1 MSATVSS
8 GDRFG
13 GAFTLV
19 RPLGSGGTAT
29 VWLAREDALG
39 RDVALKILHRAD
51 DEARERFLGEARTLS
66 AVHHPSVVPV
76 FQYGED
82 SATGL
87 PFFAMP
93 VYPET
98 LSSRLERDGRLGEI
112 EAAALGLALVPA
124 LDALHAAGI
133 AHRDLKPS
141 NILLDDTGAP
151 VLADPCGPG
160 GGTPAWAAPEQ
171 LAKAADNS
179 SFSIPHSSLAPA
191 GAVAD
196 WHALGL
202 LLYRALTGAL
212 PPPLGI
218 LPTAVEPP
226 RGTLPHDLRPRPS
239 RGWERLLVA
248 LLDPDPATR
257 LTDPTAILR
266 ALRRIHRRARWRARL
281 RRRRWALLFALA
293 VCGAAALLA
302 LYFADAIRPR
312 DYAVGQHAT
321 PTPDTL
327 PNRPRVV
334 GNNGEELRE
343 ARDAIP
349 AIRDDEK
356 RREARLRDAIGNV
369 ERPLARLRSLLDA
382 AMPNPAPDANGLVRV
397 PEGAVL
403 FAEDVIEMSASAI
416 LLNGGTLLLAPPRAN
431 LERLAALWQERTDIL
446 QNTGDPDALATQLP
460 IRQEAWSADT
470 QFFAFPIL
478 VGERGGTLERYD
490 EWNDATFCVTN
501 AIRRAPGVEAATLHC
516 DGFTDMILCRES
528 LDPGLTI
535 TGKGSVADFLPSG
548 RYRNR
553 RWFDA
558 ENPL

>member
-51 DEARERFLGEARTLS
+51 EEARKRFLDEARSLS
-66 AVHHPSVVPV
+66 AVHYPGVVPV
-76 FQYGED
+76 LQYGED

-98 LSSRLERDGRLGEI
+98 LSARLDRDGRLGET
-112 EAAALGLALVPA
+112 EVAALGLALVPA

-171 LAKAADNS
+171 LAKGSENS
-179 SFSIPHSSLAPA
+179 SFSILHSSLEPA
-191 GAVAD
+191 GAAD

-218 LPTAVEPP
+218 LPAAVEPP
-226 RGTLPHDLRPRPS
+226 RGTLPRDLRSRPS

-248 LLDPDPATR
+248 LLEPDPATR
-257 LTDPTAILR
+257 LTDSDAILR
-266 ALRRIHRRARWRARL
+266 ALRRIRRRARWRAGL
-281 RRRRWALLFALA
+281 RRWRWMLLLALA
-293 VCGAAALLA
+293 VGIAAALLA
-302 LYFADAIRPR
+302 LNFADAMRPR
-312 DYAVGQHAT
+312 DHAAEQHVA
-321 PTPDTL
+321 PTPATIPD
-327 PNRPRVV
+327 RPRAV
-334 GNNGEELRE
+334 GNNSGEFRE
-343 ARDAIP
+343 QQDAIST
-349 AIRDDEK
+349 IRDDEK

-382 AMPNPAPDANGLVRV
+382 AMPNPAPDADGLVRV
-397 PEGAVL
+397 PNGAVL
-403 FAEDVIEMSASAI
+403 FSEDVAGMSASAI
-416 LLNGGTLLLAPPRAN
+416 LLDGGTLLLAPTRAN
-431 LERLAALWQERTDIL
+431 LERLAASWQERVDIL
-446 QNTGDPDALATQLP
+446 QKTGDPDALATQPP

-470 QFFAFPIL
+470 QFFAFPII

-501 AIRRAPGVEAATLHC
+501 AIRRAPGVEAATLRC
-516 DGFTDMILCRES
+516 DGFTDMILGRES
-528 LDPGLTI
+528 LDPGLTV

-558 ENPL
+558 DDPL